1 MVKEMERPGLFQAEA
16 SSQTQQ
22 MTQEDTE
29 EIDDLIAAYQ
39 SSLEVTTNK
48 DFPRDMTSNVT
59 HLVNIA
65 ELSVRRVIDMVKK
78 VKSFKSLPQSDQI
91 ALLKGGSIELLILRS
106 VISFDTDK
114 QQFLDESDSETKA
127 MKLEQFA
134 AGEQG
139 TGLFEEHMKFIKSL
153 AIDMRTDQTTLI
165 LLLVISLFSPDRH
178 NLVNKELVSEEQER
192 YSQLLL
198 KYLESKYPVNM
209 ARSMYPRLLM
219 KLTDIRN
226 LNEEHSQVL
235 LKVNPDGI
243 QPLMQEVLDLHKK
256 AEAQAKAAAAAAAEP
271 VTQIP

>member
-1 MVKEMERPGLFQAEA
+1 MIRDLERQGLIRSEVT
-16 SSQTQQ
+16 SQTQA
-22 MTQEDTE
+22 MSAEDAE
-29 EIDDLIAAYQ
+29 EIDDLVAAYQ
-39 SSLEVTTNK
+39 SSLEVTTSK
-48 DFPRDMTSNVT
+48 DFPRDMTASVT
-59 HLVNIA
+59 DLVNIA

-114 QQFLDESDSETKA
+114 QQFLDESDSESRA
-127 MKLEQFA
+127 MKLEHFA

-165 LLLVISLFSPDRH
+165 LLLVISLFSPDRC
-178 NLVNKELVSEEQER
+178 NLINKELVSEEQDR

-198 KYLESKYPVNM
+198 KYLESKYPVAV
-209 ARSMYPRLLM
+209 ARGMYPRLLM

-243 QPLMQEVLDLHKK
+243 QPLMQEPNSTWHSDACHHCV
-256 AEAQAKAAAAAAAEP
+256 Q
-271 VTQIP
+271 